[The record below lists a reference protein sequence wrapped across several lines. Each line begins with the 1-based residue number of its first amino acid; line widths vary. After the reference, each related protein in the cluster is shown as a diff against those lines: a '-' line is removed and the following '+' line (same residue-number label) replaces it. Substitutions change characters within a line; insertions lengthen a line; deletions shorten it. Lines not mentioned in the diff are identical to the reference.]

1 MQETSDATMQIVAFT
16 IDGVEYAFRID
27 AVKEIIRYT
36 HPQPTSSRQEWMR
49 GVINLRGSIVPIIEL
64 GMRLGRATQEID
76 PKSAKILVLED
87 GPITV
92 GAVVTSV
99 DEVRTIEQEQVQP
112 APVGA
117 GSSYIDS
124 VVTVD
129 ERLIMLLDASELLA
143 LEASQVT
150 AA

>member
-1 MQETSDATMQIVAFT
+1 MHESQDATMQIVAFT

-36 HPQPTSSRQEWMR
+36 EPQPTSSSLDWMR

-64 GMRLGRATQEID
+64 GSRLGRTTAGVD
-76 PKSAKILVLED
+76 ASSAKILVLED
-87 GPITV
+87 GVNTV

-99 DEVRTIEQEQVQP
+99 DEVRTIEAEQVQP

-117 GSSYIDS
+117 GSSFIDS

-129 ERLIMLLDASELLA
+129 ERLIMLLDASELLVM
-143 LEASQVT
+143 EAE

>member
-1 MQETSDATMQIVAFT
+1 MSFVGRKPEF
-16 IDGVEYAFRID
+16 VEYAFRIE

-36 HPQPTSSRQEWMR
+36 QPQPTSSSLEWMR

-64 GMRLGRATQEID
+64 GARLGRATAAID
-76 PKSAKILVLED
+76 PKAAKILVLED
-87 GPITV
+87 GPSTI

-99 DEVRTIEQEQVQP
+99 DEVRTIDAEQVQP

-117 GSSYIDS
+117 GSSYIES

-129 ERLIMLLDASELLA
+129 ERLIMLLDAAELLSLDSNA
-143 LEASQVT
+143 GIQAQ

>member
-1 MQETSDATMQIVAFT
+1 MQDTTETTMQIVAFT

-36 HPQPTSSRQEWMR
+36 QPQPTSSTQEWMR

-64 GMRLGRATQEID
+64 GTRLGRATTEVD

-87 GPITV
+87 GPSTV

-117 GSSYIDS
+117 GSSFIDS

-129 ERLIMLLDASELLA
+129 ERLIMLLDASELLRID
-143 LEASQVT
+143 SQAT